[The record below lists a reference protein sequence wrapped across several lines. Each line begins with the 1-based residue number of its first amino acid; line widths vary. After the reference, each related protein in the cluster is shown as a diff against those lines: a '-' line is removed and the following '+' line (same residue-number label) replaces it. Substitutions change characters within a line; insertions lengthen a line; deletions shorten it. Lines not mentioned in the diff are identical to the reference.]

1 MKKIMWAVSFL
12 SLIGTAIA
20 IAFLPESV
28 PMHYDMAGHIDRWG
42 SRYEALIF
50 PIIILLLSLLWTL
63 LIGYFERKAQK
74 AAEEKERAGAQSNAN
89 VLGIA
94 GVSMAVMFTVMQA
107 FMLYGAYNEAVAEA
121 AIKTVDFG
129 KVCTIL
135 MGIVLIVLGNFMTK
149 TRRNHIVGVRI
160 PWSMYNDTTWRKSNR
175 FGAYALMIAGALTIP
190 IAVFMKNT
198 VGAMIAMLALVVSAA
213 VVTVI
218 YAHKVYVQEIKA
230 EKGET

>member
-135 MGIVLIVLGNFMTK
+135 MGIVLIVLGYFMTK

-175 FGAYALMIAGALTIP
+175 FGAYALMIAGALTIL

-198 VGAMIAMLALVVSAA
+198 VGAMMAMLALVVSAA